1 MESEIIKKV
10 DKGVKE
16 ALIEFGLFQ
25 DQSLIKLNQK
35 LSMCII

>member
-1 MESEIIKKV
+1 MEDEIIKKV

-25 DQSLIKLNQK
+25 DSSL
-35 LSMCII
+35 S